1 MTPTSMP
8 LDALLDYVS
17 NSDQDTLR
25 EILEHTLQALIEV
38 EAAGVVGAQ
47 PHERSEGR
55 VGYRNGHRPRILD
68 TRLGRLELGIPKL
81 RQGSFLPSLLEPRR
95 RIERALW
102 AVIQEAWVHGVSTRK
117 VDALVAAMGGC
128 HVSKSE
134 VSRICQE
141 LDQELALFRDRPL
154 DDAAYPYVWFDAT
167 YEKVR
172 QGGRIVSQ
180 AVVVAIG
187 VRETGEKEVL
197 GVAVGASETE
207 AFWVEFCRQLVARGL
222 HGVLLVIS
230 DAHEGLRAALAQC
243 FAGASWQRCTVHFLR
258 NVVAACS
265 HQDAPAVL
273 ALVKTVFAQPTQQA
287 ASQAISQALEL
298 LQPRYPKVAKLLR
311 DAEADI
317 LSYLAFPSEHWRS
330 IRSTNA
336 LERVNAEID
345 RRAKVVGI
353 FPNSASLLRLSTA
366 VLQDQHDEWQD
377 GRCHFSQQSMARLD
391 PSADPRLTNPLT
403 AGLAA

>member
-1 MTPTSMP
+1 MTPNSMP

-17 NSDQDTLR
+17 NSDQDSLR
-25 EILEHTLQALIEV
+25 EILGHTLQALIEA
-38 EAAGVVGAQ
+38 EAATAVGAQ

-55 VGYRNGHRPRILD
+55 VGYRNGHRQRTVD
-68 TRLGRLELGIPKL
+68 TRVGRLELEIPKL

-117 VDALVAAMGGC
+117 VDDLVQAMGGC

-134 VSRICQE
+134 VSRICGE
-141 LDQELALFRDRPL
+141 LDQELALFRERPL
-154 DDAAYPYVWFDAT
+154 DDAQYPYVWFDAT

-187 VRETGEKEVL
+187 VRESGEKCVL

-207 AFWVEFCRQLVARGL
+207 AFWLEFCRSLVARGL
-222 HGVLLVIS
+222 RGVQLVIS
-230 DAHEGLRAALAQC
+230 DAHEGLRSALARC

-265 HQDAPAVL
+265 RQDAPAVL
-273 ALVKTVFAQPTQQA
+273 ALVKTVFAQPSQQA

-298 LQPRYPKVAKLLR
+298 LEPRYPRWQSCCATPSR
-311 DAEADI
+311 T
-317 LSYLAFPSEHWRS
+317 SSPTWRFP
-330 IRSTNA
+330 
-336 LERVNAEID
+336 
-345 RRAKVVGI
+345 
-353 FPNSASLLRLSTA
+353 LSTG
-366 VLQDQHDEWQD
+366 V
-377 GRCHFSQQSMARLD
+377 
-391 PSADPRLTNPLT
+391 PSAPPTPWN
-403 AGLAA
+403 G

>member
-265 HQDAPAVL
+265 RQDAPAVL
-273 ALVKTVFAQPTQQA
+273 ALVKTVFAQSTQQA

-298 LQPRYPKVAKLLR
+298 LQPRYPRVAKLLR

-317 LSYLAFPSEHWRS
+317 LSYLAFPSERWRS

>member
-1 MTPTSMP
+1 MTPNSMP
-8 LDALLDYVS
+8 LDALLGYVS
-17 NSDQDTLR
+17 NSDQDILR
-25 EILEHTLQALIEV
+25 EILEHTLQALIEA
-38 EAAGVVGAQ
+38 EAAAVVGAQ
-47 PHERSEGR
+47 PHERTESR
-55 VGYRNGHRPRILD
+55 VGHRNGHRPRTVD
-68 TRLGRLELGIPKL
+68 TRVGRLELEIPKL

-102 AVIQEAWVHGVSTRK
+102 VVIQEAWVHGVSTRK
-117 VDALVAAMGGC
+117 VDDLVAAMGGC

-134 VSRICQE
+134 VSRICSE
-141 LDQELALFRDRPL
+141 LDLELALFRERPL
-154 DDAAYPYVWFDAT
+154 DDAQYPYVWFDAT

-180 AVVVAIG
+180 AVVVAMAI
-187 VRETGEKEVL
+187 RESGEKCVL

-207 AFWVEFCRQLVARGL
+207 AFWLEFCRQLVARGL
-222 HGVLLVIS
+222 SGVLLVIS
-230 DAHEGLRAALAQC
+230 DAHEGLRSALAQC

-265 HQDAPAVL
+265 RQDAPAVL
-273 ALVKTVFAQPTQQA
+273 ALVKTVFAQPSQQA
-287 ASQAISQALEL
+287 ASQAISQALKL
-298 LQPRYPKVAKLLR
+298 LEPRYPKVARLLR
-311 DAEADI
+311 DAEQDI
-317 LSYLAFPSEHWRS
+317 LSYLTFPSEHWRS

-366 VLQDQHDEWQD
+366 VLQEQHDEWQD

-391 PSADPRLTNPLT
+391 PANQDRLTNPLT

>member
-1 MTPTSMP
+1 
-8 LDALLDYVS
+8 
-17 NSDQDTLR
+17 LR

-265 HQDAPAVL
+265 RQDAPAVL

>member
-1 MTPTSMP
+1 MTPNSMP
-8 LDALLDYVS
+8 LDALLGYIS
-17 NSDQDTLR
+17 TSDQDSLR
-25 EILEHTLQALIEV
+25 EILEHTLQALIEA
-38 EAAGVVGAQ
+38 EAAVVLGAQ
-47 PHERSEGR
+47 PHERTESR
-55 VGYRNGHRPRILD
+55 VGHRNGHRSRLLD
-68 TRLGRLELGIPKL
+68 TRVGRLELEIPKL

-102 AVIQEAWVHGVSTRK
+102 AVIQEAYVHGVSTRK
-117 VDALVAAMGGC
+117 VDDLVQAMGGC

-141 LDQELALFRDRPL
+141 LDVELALFRDRPL
-154 DDAAYPYVWFDAT
+154 DDAVYPYLWFDAT

-187 VRETGEKEVL
+187 VRETGEKCVL

-222 HGVLLVIS
+222 RGVQLVIS
-230 DAHEGLRAALAQC
+230 DAHEGLRSALAQC
-243 FAGASWQRCTVHFLR
+243 FTGASWQRCTVHFQR
-258 NVVAACS
+258 NVMAACS
-265 HQDAPAVL
+265 RQDGPAVL
-273 ALVKTVFAQPTQQA
+273 ALVKTVFAQPSQQA

-298 LQPRYPKVAKLLR
+298 LEPRHPKVAKLLR
-311 DAEADI
+311 DAESDI
-317 LSYLAFPSEHWRS
+317 LSYLAFPPEHWRS

-366 VLQDQHDEWQD
+366 VLQEQHDEWQD
-377 GRCHFSQQSMARLD
+377 GRCHFSLQSMARLD
-391 PSADPRLTNPLT
+391 PNSDPLLTNPLT

>member
-265 HQDAPAVL
+265 RQDAPAVL

-317 LSYLAFPSEHWRS
+317 LSYLAFPSERWRS